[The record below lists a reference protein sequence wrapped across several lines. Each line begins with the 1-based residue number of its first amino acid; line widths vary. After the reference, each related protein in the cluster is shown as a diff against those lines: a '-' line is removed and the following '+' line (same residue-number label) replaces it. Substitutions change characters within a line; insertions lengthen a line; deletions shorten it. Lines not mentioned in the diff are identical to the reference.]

1 MTSQTKQ
8 SSLWSIVLAGGE
20 GERIRPCIQQWLG
33 YPVPKQYCT
42 FVGTRSMLQHTWD
55 RANQI
60 VSPRRKVTVVGR
72 NHQKSLEH
80 HGNRQHEGTL
90 IFQPRNCDTAPGIF
104 LPLTYVKS
112 WDPQSMVVLL
122 PSDHFISPED
132 RFVEIVRRAVRAVEF
147 VNDHMILLGVRPY
160 RQEFDYG
167 WISAGGVLGW
177 SGGSCIRRIQS
188 FVEKPDTENGR
199 RLMSEGALWNT
210 LVLVAKVETLW
221 KSGWLCLP
229 DMMERFEQLRRSIGT
244 PAEGTTLQAIYRNMP
259 SRNFSRQM
267 LQPLTDQLGVIELDG
282 VLWSDWGRP
291 ERIVETLQ
299 LLGKTPAFPMEVF
312 SGSRVAST
320 SQTTME
326 MGYR

>member
-1 MTSQTKQ
+1 MTVQTKL
-8 SSLWSIVLAGGE
+8 SSVWSIVLAGGE
-20 GERIRPCIQQWLG
+20 GERIRPYIQQWLG
-33 YPVPKQYCT
+33 HPVPKQYCT

-80 HGNRQHEGTL
+80 HFNKQHEGTL

-112 WDPQSMVVLL
+112 WDPQSVVVLL

-147 VNDHMILLGVRPY
+147 VNDHMILLGVRPS

-167 WISAGGVLGW
+167 LISAGDVLGW

-188 FVEKPDTENGR
+188 FVEKPGTEDGS

-221 KSGWLCLP
+221 KSGWLCVP
-229 DMMERFEQLRRSIGT
+229 EMMERFEQLRRNIGT
-244 PAEGTTLQAIYRNMP
+244 PAEGTTLQAIYRDMP

-299 LLGKTPAFPMEVF
+299 SLGKTPAFPMEVF
-312 SGSRVAST
+312 RGSSVDST